1 MNRLARIS
9 ALLLVVS
16 GLGGESLAVDLG
28 RLFYTPAQ
36 RAELEAAR
44 TRNAAQARPA
54 APAVAQPQRFDG
66 VIIRSDGASTS
77 WVNGRP
83 HAGASSAAAGL
94 KPGQVRANGKVY
106 EPYQVLR
113 PGQGAAI
120 TEGTKQ

>member
-9 ALLLVVS
+9 ALLLVAS

-36 RAELEAAR
+36 RAELDAAR
-44 TRNAAQARPA
+44 TRNATQATLA

-66 VIIRSDGASTS
+66 VIIRSDGARTS

-83 HAGASSAAAGL
+83 HAGASGAAMGL

-106 EPYQVLR
+106 EPYQVLGAG
-113 PGQGAAI
+113 PGAAI